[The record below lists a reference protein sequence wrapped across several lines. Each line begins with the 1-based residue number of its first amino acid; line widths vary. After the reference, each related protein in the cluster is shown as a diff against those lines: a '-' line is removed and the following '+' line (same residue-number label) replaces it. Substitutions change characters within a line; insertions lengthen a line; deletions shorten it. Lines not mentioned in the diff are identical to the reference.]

1 MNETIDVSR
10 NDFSGMVREFIRRI
24 QDENAQEVLSSA
36 ILLDLTLDADNAA
49 DVLGLSEAG
58 IRGAG
63 EGIRAAYRAY
73 QRGDR
78 AQAAEIAG
86 AVLAVVL
93 GSSAHPD
100 EPLALPPSTT
110 LSLVRAPDG
119 NYWIRVLNDGVEP
132 VAKREAGARTV
143 GPLRRNQVCHALI
156 LLGMKDRQADAL
168 IEKVDIAGTVQI
180 GGVHEP
186 AAP

>member
-1 MNETIDVSR
+1 MNETVDVSR
-10 NDFSGMVREFIRRI
+10 SDFSGMVREFIRRI

-49 DVLGLSEAG
+49 EVLGLSDAG
-58 IRGAG
+58 IRTAG

-78 AQAAEIAG
+78 ARATDIAG
-86 AVLAVVL
+86 GVLSAVLAT
-93 GSSAHPD
+93 ADTID
-100 EPLALPPSTT
+100 EPLPLPPSTT

-119 NYWIRVLNDGVEP
+119 NYWIRVLNDRVEP
-132 VAKREAGARTV
+132 AARREAAARTV

-156 LLGMKDRQADAL
+156 LLGMKDREADTL
-168 IEKVDIAGTVQI
+168 IEKVDILGTVEI
-180 GGVHEP
+180 GGIQER
-186 AAP
+186 AAT